1 MLSYLILKIDKDIVM
16 IKVVL
21 FILSMILVN
30 KTLAGTVYKCTVDG
44 VIKYSQMP
52 CGDGEPEK
60 VIILDVM
67 SNSIKSPQKQPQST
81 TSNNDYIIKSHIISN
96 KIKRSEANIKKYQKK
111 MVRELNVLK
120 ARTYSANNNLAGAIY
135 QDALSTE
142 MLAVTNKYQSLID
155 TSTTN
160 INKLKSKINDLKN

>member
-1 MLSYLILKIDKDIVM
+1 MVKL
-16 IKVVL
+16 VL

-30 KTLAGTVYKCTVDG
+30 KALAGTVYKCTVDG

-67 SNSIKSPQKQPQST
+67 SNSIKPTQKQSQST
-81 TSNNDYIIKSHIISN
+81 TSNNDYIVKSHIISN

-111 MVRELNVLK
+111 MVKELSVLK
-120 ARTYSANNNLAGAIY
+120 ARTYNANNNLAGAVY
-135 QDALSTE
+135 QDALSNE
-142 MLAVTNKYQSLID
+142 MIAVTNKYQSLID
-155 TSTTN
+155 TETTI
-160 INKLKSKINDLKN
+160 INRLKLKKMI